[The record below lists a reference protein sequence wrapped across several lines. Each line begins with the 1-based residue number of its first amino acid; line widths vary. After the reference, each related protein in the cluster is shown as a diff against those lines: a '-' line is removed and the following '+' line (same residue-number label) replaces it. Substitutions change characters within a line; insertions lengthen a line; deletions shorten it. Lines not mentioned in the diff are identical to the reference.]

1 MAQICGSSVDSTEI
15 GNQPGDGSGM
25 RDQPGWLRNVGSAWM
40 AQDCG
45 THCPPAGPCL
55 DGPEQDPEPGA
66 APGAA
71 LERSQIPAAP
81 AGQAQPCREQ
91 RRGLGNPGGRN
102 EGIIEV
108 TGTVLL
114 RAQREPGEPQT
125 PARLQ
130 DRHKF
135 KEKGI
140 QMKLMD
146 LEQSY
151 SIVT

>member
-1 MAQICGSSVDSTEI
+1 
-15 GNQPGDGSGM
+15 
-25 RDQPGWLRNVGSAWM
+25 M

-114 RAQREPGEPQT
+114 RAQREPGEPQI

-135 KEKGI
+135 REKGI
-140 QMKLMD
+140 LGGAGEAERGKNAKLGAGIPRISD
-146 LEQSY
+146 LGMVPPHRHPGAPRKSQGCH
-151 SIVT
+151 